1 MAPMI
6 LTSEASD
13 VCDAASAAPESVKD
27 GRGGMAA
34 ALGVRPA
41 LYVPGKTAVQPTAA
55 GLIGSGK
62 KTTGSLYWFT
72 RHRRDYVHRT
82 LIAPCRRR
90 RHS

>member
-13 VCDAASAAPESVKD
+13 VCDAASAAPESVV
-27 GRGGMAA
+27 GVSGGMAA
-34 ALGVRPA
+34 ALLVRPA
-41 LYVPGKTAVQPTAA
+41 LYVRDKTAVQPTAA

-72 RHRRDYVHRT
+72 RQRRDYVHRT